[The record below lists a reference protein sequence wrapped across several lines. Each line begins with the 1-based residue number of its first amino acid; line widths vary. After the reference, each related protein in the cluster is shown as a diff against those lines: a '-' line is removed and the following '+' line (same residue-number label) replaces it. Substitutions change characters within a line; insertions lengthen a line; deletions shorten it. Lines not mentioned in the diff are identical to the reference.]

1 MKVSFFLLKFP
12 LSSETFVLNQITAF
26 VDMGHE
32 VEIVALQKGDTQ
44 HTHAAWEKYGLAAK
58 TRWLQDEPQGRLA
71 KLRYGHVKRCRGC
84 IGRRPGKRSILPAMA
99 MNHAI

>member
-26 VDMGHE
+26 IDMGHE

-44 HTHAAWEKYGLAAK
+44 HTHAAWEKYAWRRKPAGY
-58 TRWLQDEPQGRLA
+58 RMS
-71 KLRYGHVKRCRGC
+71 LRDGWRNCATGHVKRCRGC

>member
-26 VDMGHE
+26 IDMGHE

-58 TRWLQDEPQGRLA
+58 TRWLQDEPQVVSFALLGEVCN
-71 KLRYGHVKRCRGC
+71 K
-84 IGRRPGKRSILPAMA
+84 SICTQCTGS
-99 MNHAI
+99 

>member
-26 VDMGHE
+26 IDMGHE

-58 TRWLQDEPQGRLA
+58 TRWYWPVGTSAAHAHRA
-71 KLRYGHVKRCRGC
+71 VSARGC
-84 IGRRPGKRSILPAMA
+84 
-99 MNHAI
+99 H

>member
-26 VDMGHE
+26 IDMGHE

-44 HTHAAWEKYGLAAK
+44 HTHIPLSRRKNLWIMKAKSAGLWSLSK
-58 TRWLQDEPQGRLA
+58 NRISRRRWIP
-71 KLRYGHVKRCRGC
+71 
-84 IGRRPGKRSILPAMA
+84 I
-99 MNHAI
+99 